1 MFGWLLSVYGLAVFG
16 YLTAIL
22 ASHFVG
28 QDGVPADGGGTS
40 LRRGEADGPTG
51 DAPASTGGQRRI

>member
-1 MFGWLLSVYGLAVFG
+1 VYGLAIFG

-28 QDGVPADGGGTS
+28 QDQ
-40 LRRGEADGPTG
+40 
-51 DAPASTGGQRRI
+51 ASRVRP